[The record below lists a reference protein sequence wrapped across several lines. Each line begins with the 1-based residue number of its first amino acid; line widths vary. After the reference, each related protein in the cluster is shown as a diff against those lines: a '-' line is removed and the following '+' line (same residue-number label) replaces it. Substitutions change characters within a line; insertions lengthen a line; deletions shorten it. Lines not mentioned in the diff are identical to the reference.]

1 MIKFMM
7 TGNGFF
13 DPYSSYFSFSVTCGD
28 LADNEAR
35 FLDRSAHSFI

>member
-1 MIKFMM
+1 MM

-13 DPYSSYFSFSVTCGD
+13 DPYSSYFSFQVTCSD
-28 LADNEAR
+28 LATNEVR